1 MLLRG
6 QNLLGYKHYAD
17 DVVEKFVELSIK
29 NGVSIIRVFDA
40 LNDIRN
46 LKSAI
51 DACIKYGGHC
61 QIALSYTTS
70 PVHTIEYYVELAK
83 EVEKLGGQ
91 SLCIK
96 DMAGVLLPDAAYELV
111 SELKAKGVTPCLA
124 VILVGENPASVSYVT
139 GKQKALAEVGMMDRS
154 VHLPETTTEEDLL
167 KLIDELNNDNSVH
180 GILVQ
185 LPLPKHI
192 NEEKVLLAI
201 NPEKDVDGFHP
212 MNVGNLVIGKKAF
225 LPCTPHG
232 IIVLLEKMG
241 IETSGKHAVVIGRS
255 NIVGK
260 PVALLLTRRECNATV
275 TICHTGTKNL
285 AEITKQAD
293 ILIAAVGKPQTV
305 TADMV
310 KPGAAV
316 IDVGVNRIPD
326 ETKKSGFR
334 LVGDVDFEAVKEI
347 ASYITPV
354 PGGVGPM
361 TIAMLMFITLESAE
375 NTI

>member
-1 MLLRG
+1 MNAQIIDGKAIAAQVRG
-6 QNLLGYKHYAD
+6 EVA
-17 DVVEKFVELSIK
+17 EK
-29 NGVSIIRVFDA
+29 VSA
-40 LNDIRN
+40 
-46 LKSAI
+46 
-51 DACIKYGGHC
+51 
-61 QIALSYTTS
+61 
-70 PVHTIEYYVELAK
+70 
-83 EVEKLGGQ
+83 
-91 SLCIK
+91 
-96 DMAGVLLPDAAYELV
+96 
-111 SELKAKGVTPCLA
+111 LKAKGITPCLA

-139 GKQKALAEVGMMDRS
+139 GKQKALAEVGMADRS
-154 VHLPETTTEEDLL
+154 MHLPESTSEDELL
-167 KLIDELNNDNSVH
+167 NIIDELNNDDSVH

-201 NPEKDVDGFHP
+201 KPEKDVDGFHP

-260 PVALLLTRRECNATV
+260 PVSLLLARKETNCTV
-275 TICHTGTKNL
+275 TICHTGTKNM
-285 AEITKQAD
+285 AEITRQAD
-293 ILIAAVGKPQTV
+293 ILIAAVGRPHTV
-305 TADMV
+305 TKDMV
-310 KPGAAV
+310 KPGAVV

-326 ETKKSGFR
+326 STKKSGFR
-334 LVGDVDFEAVKEI
+334 LIGDCDYNDLLDT

-361 TIAMLMFITLESAE
+361 TIAMLMFNTLESAE
-375 NTI
+375 NKIR